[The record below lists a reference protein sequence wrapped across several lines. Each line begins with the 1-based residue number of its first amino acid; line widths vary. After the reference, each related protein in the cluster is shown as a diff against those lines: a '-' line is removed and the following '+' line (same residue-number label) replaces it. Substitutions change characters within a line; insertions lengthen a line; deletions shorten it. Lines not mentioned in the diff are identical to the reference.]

1 MVQNMKTRHIVT
13 MLLAGVFCVLIS
25 SLANAEEMSSLLA
38 NGKQCLENNQ
48 YEKAVEY
55 LGKILDA
62 SGNQSSD
69 PKVIS
74 FGATVQAYGL
84 IRLNDPNNASTIKHH
99 LDKAIKADPA
109 WQFPQKLLKDLK
121 DKT

>member
-1 MVQNMKTRHIVT
+1 MRTRHIVT
-13 MLLAGVFCVLIS
+13 VLLAGAFCILIS
-25 SLANAEEMSSLLA
+25 SLASAEEVSSLLT

-55 LGKILDA
+55 LGKMLDA

-74 FGATVQAYGL
+74 FGAAVQAYGL
-84 IRLNDPNNASTIKHH
+84 IRLNDPNNMSTIKHH
-99 LDKAIKADPA
+99 LDKAIKADPG
-109 WQFPQKLLKDLK
+109 WQFPRKLLKDLK

>member
-1 MVQNMKTRHIVT
+1 
-13 MLLAGVFCVLIS
+13 MLLPGIIYLSASCFASTEPVD
-25 SLANAEEMSSLLA
+25 SLLA
-38 NGKQCLENNQ
+38 SGKQCLENYQ
-48 YEKAVEY
+48 YEKAVDY

-69 PKVIS
+69 PTVIS
-74 FGATVQAYGL
+74 FGAAVQAYGL

-99 LDKAIKADPA
+99 LDKAIKTDPA